1 MSETYIA
8 TYKFVVLVSGKIYFY
23 THINIYVN
31 QKYGRKCRNGMAFY
45 GNEGTFPDSRD
56 SPWNERLEKER
67 DGMVKKI
74 IALEEFQAGMIS
86 DGDIYSKSGMKLIL
100 ADTELDDRMI
110 HLLKISGV
118 EKIHVKY
125 YEQFPEDRV
134 TFLHMRR
141 DFQEVLEKFSMFHVS
156 IDIKKF
162 LRRCD
167 ELLLSEEENYV
178 IFESLKQLKENS
190 YVNYMHSIGV
200 SILSYFMGVW
210 CNMDQYKIDLLG
222 VCGLVHD
229 IGKCEIDPKLLNKAE
244 AITSTERSTLQRHT
258 VIGRRFMA
266 KLHVPKEVE
275 VVVMEHHERGDG
287 SGYPMGFTL
296 PQISDYA
303 RIVGIVDVYEAM
315 VSDRPY
321 RGEFCPF
328 EVVRFMESEGEHKF
342 DSTYLSIFLSKL
354 LEAYIHAK
362 VRLSDGSEG
371 EIMVINKSYLS
382 KPIVKISG
390 RNVDLSLKKDVEV
403 KKIISI

>member
-1 MSETYIA
+1 
-8 TYKFVVLVSGKIYFY
+8 
-23 THINIYVN
+23 
-31 QKYGRKCRNGMAFY
+31 
-45 GNEGTFPDSRD
+45 
-56 SPWNERLEKER
+56 
-67 DGMVKKI
+67 MVKKVI
-74 IALEEFQAGMIS
+74 ELDEFKAGMVS
-86 DGDIYSKSGMKLIL
+86 DEDIYSKGGMKLIL

-118 EKIHVKY
+118 KKIRVKY
-125 YEQFPEDRV
+125 YEQFPEDMV

-141 DFQEVLEKFSMFHVS
+141 DFQEVVEKFSMFHVS

-178 IFESLKQLKENS
+178 IFEALKQLKEDS

-200 SILSYFMGVW
+200 SVLSYFMGVW

-222 VCGLVHD
+222 ACGLVHD
-229 IGKCEIDPKLLNKAE
+229 IGKCEIPPELLNKKE
-244 AITSTERSTLQRHT
+244 TITSTERSTLHRHT
-258 VIGRRFMA
+258 VIGHRFMS

-287 SGYPMGFTL
+287 SGYPMGFKL
-296 PQISDYA
+296 PQISDFA

-328 EVVRFMESEGEHKF
+328 EVVRFMEAEGEHKF

-382 KPIVKISG
+382 KPIVKILG

-403 KKIISI
+403 VKVISV